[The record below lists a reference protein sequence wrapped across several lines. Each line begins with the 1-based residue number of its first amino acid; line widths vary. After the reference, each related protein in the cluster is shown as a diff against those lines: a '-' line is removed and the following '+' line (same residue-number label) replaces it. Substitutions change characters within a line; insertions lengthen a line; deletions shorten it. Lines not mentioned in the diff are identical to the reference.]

1 VTGFSTSELHF
12 GIDLSLFIKTSI
24 EGSMSAAKGK
34 VDVTRFGTLADE
46 PKPLPVDW
54 PQGKELM
61 ELMKIFSEDATA
73 DDEEYWQVCARWA
86 ILQQYGLLEEKDGA
100 PYDVQV
106 DGSRKLILFPERRK
120 QIQAKWSEAQQSS
133 DLGELSDFFQTSF
146 SNNRP
151 LQWALMDC
159 GPACQF
165 HLHAHPNM
173 ELVYCVRGDLHEIR
187 MDGDPIEVS
196 SDGKGPSLIDSKR
209 SWSFG
214 TLRQGCWLVNEVG
227 SIHKSFTATSSE
239 GCVLLVLWGG
249 SHADIV
255 EGQEPAAVDVH
266 GAVNQMDSKLTACD
280 CGKDATGI
288 KEKFLPDSEK
298 SKS

>member
-1 VTGFSTSELHF
+1 MHF
-12 GIDLSLFIKTSI
+12 CLILTFHRSSFIVHKTTI
-24 EGSMSAAKGK
+24 QINMPAAKGK
-34 VDVTRFGTLADE
+34 VDVTRFGALANE

-54 PQGKELM
+54 PRGKELM
-61 ELMKIFSEDATA
+61 ELMKISSDDA
-73 DDEEYWQVCARWA
+73 DDEEEYWQVCARWA
-86 ILQQYGLLEEKDGA
+86 ILQQYGLLEEKEKA
-100 PYDVQV
+100 PYVVQD
-106 DGSRKLILFPERRK
+106 DGSRKLVLSPDRRK
-120 QIQAKWSEAQQSS
+120 QIQAKWSEAHQSA
-133 DLGELSDFFQTSF
+133 DLGELSDLFQTSF
-146 SNNRP
+146 SNKRP
-151 LQWALMDC
+151 LQWAFMDC

-249 SHADIV
+249 SHADIA
-255 EGQEPAAVDVH
+255 EGEEPVAVDVH

-280 CGKDATGI
+280 CGKDATEI
-288 KEKFLPDSEK
+288 QETFLPESEK